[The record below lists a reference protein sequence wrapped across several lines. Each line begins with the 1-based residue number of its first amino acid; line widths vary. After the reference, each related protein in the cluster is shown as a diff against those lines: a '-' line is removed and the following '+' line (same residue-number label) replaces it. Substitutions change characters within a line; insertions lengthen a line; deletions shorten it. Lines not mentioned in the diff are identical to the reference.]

1 MPFIIR
7 VYKLTSIKDLI
18 LNRFILC
25 RPIKDMSKSK
35 SRTANILDIDTGI
48 SRENL
53 KKIANILN
61 DDLADEYV
69 LLTKT
74 RNYHWNVEDPRFN
87 DLHKFFEEQ
96 YELISASVDELAE
109 RVRAVGGKTRATLK
123 EFINSS
129 EIKEDVGS
137 FPDADTMLGNL
148 LSDHE
153 TIIKT
158 LRKNIKECQDL
169 DDEGTANFLTDKM
182 EEHEK
187 MAWMLRSFI
196 V

>member
-1 MPFIIR
+1 M
-7 VYKLTSIKDLI
+7 
-18 LNRFILC
+18 NR
-25 RPIKDMSKSK
+25 SKSK
-35 SRTANILDIDTGI
+35 TVNILDKIDTGV

-53 KKIANILN
+53 QKISNILN

-96 YELISASVDELAE
+96 YELISAPVDEVAE
-109 RVRAVGGKTRATLK
+109 RVRAVGGRTRATLK

-129 EIKEDVGS
+129 QIREEVAS
-137 FPDADTMLGNL
+137 YPDADTMLGNL
-148 LSDHE
+148 LSDPE
-153 TIIKT
+153 AIIKA
-158 LRKNIKECQDL
+158 LRKNVKECQDL
-169 DDEGTANFLTDKM
+169 NDEGTANFLTEKM

-187 MAWMLRSFI
+187 IAWMLRSFI
-196 V
+196 SWYSVVNS

>member
-1 MPFIIR
+1 MG
-7 VYKLTSIKDLI
+7 V
-18 LNRFILC
+18 N
-25 RPIKDMSKSK
+25 KSK
-35 SRTANILDIDTGI
+35 SRTVNILDIDTGI
-48 SRENL
+48 PRENL

-96 YELISASVDELAE
+96 YELISASIDEIAE

-123 EFINSS
+123 EFINSAQ
-129 EIKEDVGS
+129 IGEDVGS
-137 FPDADTMLGNL
+137 YPDADTMLRNL

-158 LRKNIKECQDL
+158 LRKNVKECQDL
-169 DDEGTANFLTDKM
+169 NDEATANFLTEKM

-196 V
+196 A

>member
-1 MPFIIR
+1 MN
-7 VYKLTSIKDLI
+7 K
-18 LNRFILC
+18 
-25 RPIKDMSKSK
+25 SKSK
-35 SRTANILDIDTGI
+35 TVILDIDIGI
-48 SRENL
+48 SRESL
-53 KKIANILN
+53 QKIANILN

-96 YELISASVDELAE
+96 YELLSAAVDEIAE
-109 RVRAVGGKTRATLK
+109 RVRAVGGRTRATLK

-129 EIKEDVGS
+129 QIREDIGS
-137 FPDADTMLGNL
+137 YPNADTMLGNL

-158 LRKNIKECQDL
+158 LRKNINECQEL
-169 DDEGTANFLTDKM
+169 NDEGTANFLTDKM
-182 EEHEK
+182 EAHEK
-187 MAWMLRSFI
+187 MAWMLRSFLA
-196 V
+196 

>member
-1 MPFIIR
+1 MN
-7 VYKLTSIKDLI
+7 K
-18 LNRFILC
+18 
-25 RPIKDMSKSK
+25 SKSK
-35 SRTANILDIDTGI
+35 TVILEIDTGI
-48 SRENL
+48 SRESL
-53 KKIANILN
+53 QKIANILN

-96 YELISASVDELAE
+96 YEVLSAAVDEIAE
-109 RVRAVGGKTRATLK
+109 RVRAVGGRTRATLK

-129 EIKEDVGS
+129 QIREDVGS
-137 FPDADTMLGNL
+137 YPNADTMLGNL

-158 LRKNIKECQDL
+158 LRKNINECQEL
-169 DDEGTANFLTDKM
+169 NDEGTANFLTDKM
-182 EEHEK
+182 EAHEK
-187 MAWMLRSFI
+187 MAWMLRSFLA
-196 V
+196 

>member
-1 MPFIIR
+1 
-7 VYKLTSIKDLI
+7 
-18 LNRFILC
+18 
-25 RPIKDMSKSK
+25 MSKSK

-96 YELISASVDELAE
+96 YELLSASVDELAE

-129 EIKEDVGS
+129 EIKEDIGS

-158 LRKNIKECQDL
+158 LKNIKECQDL
-169 DDEGTANFLTDKM
+169 EDEGTANFLTDKM

-196 V
+196 VIY

>member
-1 MPFIIR
+1 M
-7 VYKLTSIKDLI
+7 
-18 LNRFILC
+18 N
-25 RPIKDMSKSK
+25 KSK
-35 SRTANILDIDTGI
+35 SRTVNILDIDTGI
-48 SRENL
+48 PRENL

-96 YELISASVDELAE
+96 YELISASIDEIAE

-129 EIKEDVGS
+129 QIGEDFGS
-137 FPDADTMLGNL
+137 YPEADAMLGNL
-148 LSDHE
+148 LTDHE

-158 LRKNIKECQDL
+158 LRKNIKECQNL
-169 DDEGTANFLTDKM
+169 NDEATANFLTEKM

>member
-1 MPFIIR
+1 MN
-7 VYKLTSIKDLI
+7 K
-18 LNRFILC
+18 
-25 RPIKDMSKSK
+25 SKSK
-35 SRTANILDIDTGI
+35 TVTLDIDTGI
-48 SRENL
+48 SRESL
-53 KKIANILN
+53 QKIANILN

-74 RNYHWNVEDPRFN
+74 KNYHWNVEDPRFN
-87 DLHKFFEEQ
+87 DLHKFLDEQ
-96 YELISASVDELAE
+96 YQQLSAAVDEIAE
-109 RVRAVGGKTRATLK
+109 RVRAVGGRTRATLK

-129 EIKEDVGS
+129 QIREDVGLY
-137 FPDADTMLGNL
+137 PNADTMLGNL

-158 LRKNIKECQDL
+158 LRKNINECQEL
-169 DDEGTANFLTDKM
+169 NDEGTANFLTDKM

-196 V
+196 S

>member
-1 MPFIIR
+1 M
-7 VYKLTSIKDLI
+7 
-18 LNRFILC
+18 
-25 RPIKDMSKSK
+25 
-35 SRTANILDIDTGI
+35 I
-48 SRENL
+48 S
-53 KKIANILN
+53 
-61 DDLADEYV
+61 
-69 LLTKT
+69 
-74 RNYHWNVEDPRFN
+74 
-87 DLHKFFEEQ
+87 KFFEEQ
-96 YELISASVDELAE
+96 YELLSASVDELAE

-169 DDEGTANFLTDKM
+169 EDEGTANFLTDKM

-187 MAWMLRSFI
+187 MAWMFRSFI

>member
-1 MPFIIR
+1 MN
-7 VYKLTSIKDLI
+7 K
-18 LNRFILC
+18 
-25 RPIKDMSKSK
+25 SKSK
-35 SRTANILDIDTGI
+35 TVNIIDIDTGI

-53 KKIANILN
+53 QKIANILN

-74 RNYHWNVEDPRFN
+74 KNYHWNVEDPRFN

-96 YELISASVDELAE
+96 YELIDASIDEIAE
-109 RVRAVGGKTRATLK
+109 RVRALGSKTRATLK
-123 EFINSS
+123 EFIHSS
-129 EIKEDVGS
+129 QIREDIGS
-137 FPDADTMLGNL
+137 FPNADTMLMNL

-158 LRKNIKECQDL
+158 LRKNIKECQEL
-169 DDEGTANFLTDKM
+169 NDEGTANFLTDKM
-182 EEHEK
+182 EQHEK

>member
-1 MPFIIR
+1 MN
-7 VYKLTSIKDLI
+7 K
-18 LNRFILC
+18 
-25 RPIKDMSKSK
+25 SKSK
-35 SRTANILDIDTGI
+35 TVILDIDIGI
-48 SRENL
+48 SRESL
-53 KKIANILN
+53 QKIANILN

-96 YELISASVDELAE
+96 YEVLSAAVDEIAE
-109 RVRAVGGKTRATLK
+109 RVRAVGGRTRATLK

-129 EIKEDVGS
+129 QIREDIGS
-137 FPDADTMLGNL
+137 YPNADTMLGNL

-158 LRKNIKECQDL
+158 LRKNINECQEL
-169 DDEGTANFLTDKM
+169 NDEGTANFLTDKM
-182 EEHEK
+182 EAHEK
-187 MAWMLRSFI
+187 MAWMLRSFLA
-196 V
+196 

>member
-1 MPFIIR
+1 M
-7 VYKLTSIKDLI
+7 
-18 LNRFILC
+18 N
-25 RPIKDMSKSK
+25 KSK
-35 SRTANILDIDTGI
+35 SGTVNILDIDTGI
-48 SRENL
+48 PHDNL

-96 YELISASVDELAE
+96 YELISASIDEIAE

-123 EFINSS
+123 EFISS
-129 EIKEDVGS
+129 SQIGEDIGS

-158 LRKNIKECQDL
+158 LRKNVKECQDL
-169 DDEGTANFLTDKM
+169 NDEATANFLTEKM

>member
-1 MPFIIR
+1 MN
-7 VYKLTSIKDLI
+7 K
-18 LNRFILC
+18 
-25 RPIKDMSKSK
+25 SKSK
-35 SRTANILDIDTGI
+35 TVILDIDTGI
-48 SRENL
+48 SRESL
-53 KKIANILN
+53 QKIADILN

-96 YELISASVDELAE
+96 YELLSAAVDEIAE
-109 RVRAVGGKTRATLK
+109 RVRAVGSRTRATLK

-129 EIKEDVGS
+129 QIREDIRS
-137 FPDADTMLGNL
+137 YPNADTMLGNL

-158 LRKNIKECQDL
+158 LRKNINECQEL
-169 DDEGTANFLTDKM
+169 YDEGTANFLTDKM
-182 EEHEK
+182 EQHEK
-187 MAWMLRSFI
+187 MAWMLRSFLA
-196 V
+196 

>member
-1 MPFIIR
+1 
-7 VYKLTSIKDLI
+7 
-18 LNRFILC
+18 
-25 RPIKDMSKSK
+25 MSKSK
-35 SRTANILDIDTGI
+35 PKTMNIFNRIDTGI
-48 SRENL
+48 SRENMQ
-53 KKIANILN
+53 KITNILN

-74 RNYHWNVEDPRFN
+74 KNYHWNVEDPRFN

-96 YELISASVDELAE
+96 YELLATAVDEIAE
-109 RVRAVGGKTRATLK
+109 RVRAVGGKSRATLK
-123 EFINSS
+123 EFISS
-129 EIKEDVGS
+129 SQIKEDVGS

-153 TIIKT
+153 VIIKT
-158 LRKNIKECQDL
+158 LRKNINECQDL
-169 DDEGTANFLTDKM
+169 NDEGTANFLTDKM

-196 V
+196 IT

>member
-1 MPFIIR
+1 MN
-7 VYKLTSIKDLI
+7 K
-18 LNRFILC
+18 
-25 RPIKDMSKSK
+25 SKSK
-35 SRTANILDIDTGI
+35 TVILDIDTGI
-48 SRENL
+48 SRESL
-53 KKIANILN
+53 QKIANILN

-96 YELISASVDELAE
+96 YELLSAAVDEIAE
-109 RVRAVGGKTRATLK
+109 RVRAVGGRTRATLK

-129 EIKEDVGS
+129 QIREDIRS
-137 FPDADTMLGNL
+137 YPNADTMLGNL

-158 LRKNIKECQDL
+158 LRKNINECQEL
-169 DDEGTANFLTDKM
+169 NDEGTANFLTDKM
-182 EEHEK
+182 EAHEK
-187 MAWMLRSFI
+187 MAWMLRSFLA
-196 V
+196 

>member
-1 MPFIIR
+1 MN
-7 VYKLTSIKDLI
+7 K
-18 LNRFILC
+18 
-25 RPIKDMSKSK
+25 SKSK
-35 SRTANILDIDTGI
+35 TVILDIDTGI
-48 SRENL
+48 SRESL
-53 KKIANILN
+53 QKIANILN

-96 YELISASVDELAE
+96 YEVLSAAVDEIAE
-109 RVRAVGGKTRATLK
+109 RIRAVGGRTRATLK

-129 EIKEDVGS
+129 QIREDIGS
-137 FPDADTMLGNL
+137 YPNADTMLGNL

-158 LRKNIKECQDL
+158 LRKNINECQEL
-169 DDEGTANFLTDKM
+169 NDEGTANFLTDKM
-182 EEHEK
+182 EAHEK
-187 MAWMLRSFI
+187 MAWMLRSFLA
-196 V
+196 

>member
-1 MPFIIR
+1 M
-7 VYKLTSIKDLI
+7 I

-25 RPIKDMSKSK
+25 KLIKGMSKSK

-109 RVRAVGGKTRATLK
+109 RVRAVGGKSRATLK

-148 LSDHE
+148 LTDHE

-169 DDEGTANFLTDKM
+169 EDEGTANFLTDKM

>member
-1 MPFIIR
+1 MN
-7 VYKLTSIKDLI
+7 K
-18 LNRFILC
+18 
-25 RPIKDMSKSK
+25 SKSK
-35 SRTANILDIDTGI
+35 TVILDIDTGI
-48 SRENL
+48 SRESL
-53 KKIANILN
+53 QKIANILN

-96 YELISASVDELAE
+96 YEVLSAAVDEIAE
-109 RVRAVGGKTRATLK
+109 RVRAVGGRTRATLK

-129 EIKEDVGS
+129 QIREDIGS
-137 FPDADTMLGNL
+137 YPNAETMLGNL

-158 LRKNIKECQDL
+158 LRKNINECQEL
-169 DDEGTANFLTDKM
+169 NDEGTANFLTDKM
-182 EEHEK
+182 EAHEK
-187 MAWMLRSFI
+187 MAWMLRSFLA
-196 V
+196 